1 MNFCVKF
8 RTYVSV
14 VLLAFCVGGSQAG
27 ANELPVYFPAE
38 KPEAISKQAFAS
50 PYFAALLEEFAK
62 QVEKLGDTSCLRAK
76 RLDSKALQE
85 RGRRIFVGYG
95 EKMIQLVQANIDERR
110 FRDAGGAKTLDE
122 IKRLEK
128 NPAFT
133 ELAKLMRDGDIDA
146 TAEWIVTSFNRYLI
160 ASGYDWRGFTGI
172 ETGNPALLK
181 FSDEPGD
188 RINKLLSE
196 NSSVLQPYWDLKDR
210 LRRETKDALNASVAE
225 RPSHT
230 FFQGAE
236 KDVAELC
243 LVRK

>member
-1 MNFCVKF
+1 MHFFVIFRNFI
-8 RTYVSV
+8 TL
-14 VLLAFCVGGSQAG
+14 VLAGFCFAGSQAR
-27 ANELPVYFPAE
+27 ADDLPLYFPTE
-38 KPEAISKQAFAS
+38 KPEAISKQTFAT

-62 QVEKLGDTSCLRAK
+62 QVEKLGDASCLRAK

-85 RGRRIFVGYG
+85 RGRRIFVRYG
-95 EKMIQLVQANIDERR
+95 EAMIRLVQANIDERR
-110 FRDAGGAKTLDE
+110 FRDAGAKTLGE
-122 IKRLEK
+122 IQRLEK

-133 ELAKLMRDGDIDA
+133 ELAKLLRDGDIEM
-146 TAEWIVTSFNRYLI
+146 TTELIVTSFNRYLVV
-160 ASGYDWRGFTGI
+160 SGYNWSGFTGI

-196 NSSVLQPYWDLKDR
+196 NPALQPYMDLKDR
-210 LRRETKDALNASVAE
+210 LQRETKDALNASVAE

-236 KDVAELC
+236 KEVAELC
-243 LVRK
+243 LVKK

>member
-1 MNFCVKF
+1 MNFCVTL
-8 RTYVSV
+8 RIYASI
-14 VLLAFCVGGSQAG
+14 VLLAFCFAGSQAR
-27 ANELPVYFPAE
+27 ADNLPLYFPTE
-38 KPEAISKQAFAS
+38 KPETISKQTFAS

-62 QVEKLGDTSCLRAK
+62 QVEKLGDASCLRAN

-85 RGRRIFVGYG
+85 RGRRIFVRYG
-95 EKMIQLVQANIDERR
+95 EAMIRLVQANIDERR
-110 FRDAGGAKTLDE
+110 FRDAGAKTLGE
-122 IKRLEK
+122 IQRLEK

-133 ELAKLMRDGDIDA
+133 ELAKLLRNGDIDE
-146 TAEWIVTSFNRYLI
+146 TAESIVISFNRYLVV
-160 ASGYDWRGFTGI
+160 SGYNWSGFTGM

-188 RINKLLSE
+188 RINKLLSD
-196 NSSVLQPYWDLKDR
+196 NPALQPYMDLKET

-225 RPSHT
+225 RPLHT

-243 LVRK
+243 LVKK